1 MSYIQN
7 ILADDEKVVYQA
19 KISKKPFLG
28 LIISGANLFFLSV
41 LVPLI
46 LHIAKPD
53 IDIVILIILGFIFF
67 IDGIIL
73 FFIAYNSYNSIELAF
88 TNRRV
93 IGKKGKR
100 IVELNLNEVES
111 IHIDQ
116 STSNVGSVT
125 IPNTEDPQALT
136 FLILD
141 PMKFR
146 DELMEY
152 IRANRMFFR

>member
-1 MSYIQN
+1 M
-7 ILADDEKVVYQA
+7 
-19 KISKKPFLG
+19 
-28 LIISGANLFFLSV
+28 
-41 LVPLI
+41 
-46 LHIAKPD
+46 
-53 IDIVILIILGFIFF
+53 
-67 IDGIIL
+67 
-73 FFIAYNSYNSIELAF
+73 ELAF

-125 IPNTEDPQALT
+125 IPNTEDPQSLT